1 MENKKILQD
10 ETMASVSGGFIF
22 ADSKGQ
28 FCIVDDVGNILE
40 LFQNMADAQ
49 AYCEQ
54 NGISTQQISW
64 EQVVKLRDEASKK
77 RHEDDP
83 FYPPNINPLIPPYH
97 K

>member
-49 AYCEQ
+49 TYCEQ

-64 EQVVKLRDEASKK
+64 EQVVKLREEASKK

-83 FYPPNINPLIPPYH
+83 FYPPNINPLIPPH

>member
-54 NGISTQQISW
+54 NGISTQQIS
-64 EQVVKLRDEASKK
+64 
-77 RHEDDP
+77 
-83 FYPPNINPLIPPYH
+83 
-97 K
+97 

>member
-1 MENKKILQD
+1 MENKKILPD

-64 EQVVKLRDEASKK
+64 EQVVKLREEASKK

-83 FYPPNINPLIPPYH
+83 FYPPNINPLIPPH

>member
-1 MENKKILQD
+1 MENKKILED

-64 EQVVKLRDEASKK
+64 EQVVKLREEASKK

-83 FYPPNINPLIPPYH
+83 FYPPNINPLIPPH

>member
-10 ETMASVSGGFIF
+10 EIMASVSGGFIF
-22 ADSKGQ
+22 ADSKGH

-64 EQVVKLRDEASKK
+64 EQVVKLREEASKK

-83 FYPPNINPLIPPYH
+83 FYPPNINPLIPPH

>member
-83 FYPPNINPLIPPYH
+83 FYPPNINPLIPPH

>member
-10 ETMASVSGGFIF
+10 EIMASVSGGFIF

-64 EQVVKLRDEASKK
+64 EQVVKLREEASKK

-83 FYPPNINPLIPPYH
+83 FYPPNINPLIPPH

>member
-1 MENKKILQD
+1 MENIKILED

-64 EQVVKLRDEASKK
+64 EQVVKLREEASKK

-83 FYPPNINPLIPPYH
+83 FYPPNINPLIPPH

>member
-64 EQVVKLRDEASKK
+64 EQVVKLREEASKK

-83 FYPPNINPLIPPYH
+83 FYPPNINPLIPPH

>member
-1 MENKKILQD
+1 MENKKILPD

-64 EQVVKLRDEASKK
+64 EQVVKLREEASKK

-83 FYPPNINPLIPPYH
+83 FYPPNINLLIPPH

>member
-54 NGISTQQISW
+54 NGISNQQISW

-83 FYPPNINPLIPPYH
+83 FYPPNINPLIPPH

>member
-1 MENKKILQD
+1 
-10 ETMASVSGGFIF
+10 MASVSGGFIF

-64 EQVVKLRDEASKK
+64 EQVVKLREEASKK

-83 FYPPNINPLIPPYH
+83 FYPPNINPLIPPH